1 MGCEPAPDSGR
12 RPGPMQLGTDAGRRP
27 WPPVDPLWSL
37 LFQVGFAASASL
49 PRLSSDRARRGVSTE
64 RGVEMVPCSSKVRF
78 RAARCR
84 AVLTRMLVVVG
95 FALGVGLAAGAAP
108 ALVITPCAPGS
119 YSSTGNQPCTPAP
132 PGSFVASPGATSA
145 TPCRAGTFQP
155 SAGQPSCLLAPVG
168 SYVSTIGAAS
178 ATACPTGTTT
188 TTPGATSIADCQ
200 VPTRTTADQCKHG
213 GWRHLADKNGTAFK
227 NQGDC
232 VSYVATG
239 GVILPLGRR
248 MAHRLPPARPRLP
261 DRHAGRRQL
270 RARKLNAHRSS
281 RHHHHGRR
289 DRKAA
294 RRLHRQ
300 H

>member
-49 PRLSSDRARRGVSTE
+49 PRLSADRARRGVSTE

-145 TPCRAGTFQP
+145 TPCRAGTVQP
-155 SAGQPSCLLAPVG
+155 GRRKMREERGSCRGWVFRGTSRGVSSAV
-168 SYVSTIGAAS
+168 AAS
-178 ATACPTGTTT
+178 DG
-188 TTPGATSIADCQ
+188 
-200 VPTRTTADQCKHG
+200 V
-213 GWRHLADKNGTAFK
+213 
-227 NQGDC
+227 GDP
-232 VSYVATG
+232 VV
-239 GVILPLGRR
+239 VQLQEVVGRC
-248 MAHRLPPARPRLP
+248 HQP
-261 DRHAGRRQL
+261 
-270 RARKLNAHRSS
+270 
-281 RHHHHGRR
+281 
-289 DRKAA
+289 
-294 RRLHRQ
+294 
-300 H
+300 